1 MSYENDIPMETLALY
16 AMHLL
21 DPDEHT
27 EVESWL
33 RQSPS
38 SQQDLALVMTD
49 LAAFAVTAE
58 MHSPPALARQRMLKQ
73 IARERKTG
81 SFSPQSSRADQPR
94 PHQAA
99 PTAFAGYAA
108 QTSAYASPTNAPQR
122 ATRRE
127 STEDDGSRSG
137 FGVAMAY
144 LGWALAA
151 GMAFALFVQYNQR
164 MAAENNMH
172 IAETEMT
179 RDAADSAQARAVL
192 ETLTDPTA
200 QRVTLTPDSAPAA
213 PTGRATYMPDKGML
227 TFIASNMLPL
237 QPYKTYEL
245 WLIPADGRDPIPA
258 GTFKPDDHGNASLM
272 LPELPRGV
280 TAKAFGVTIEDDG
293 GAQTP
298 TMPIILAGA

>member
-1 MSYENDIPMETLALY
+1 MSHENEIPMETLALY

-21 DPDEHT
+21 DPDEHN

-33 RQSPS
+33 RHSPS
-38 SQQDLALVMTD
+38 SQQDLALVMSD

-58 MHSPPALARQRMLKQ
+58 MHSPPALARQRILKQ

-81 SFSPQSSRADQPR
+81 SFNPQAR
-94 PHQAA
+94 PHQA

-108 QTSAYASPTNAPQR
+108 QTSQYASPSNAPQR
-122 ATRRE
+122 STRRE
-127 STEDDGSRSG
+127 SAEEDGNRSG
-137 FGVAMAY
+137 FGVAMQY

-172 IAETEMT
+172 IAENEMV

-192 ETLTDPTA
+192 ETLTDPGA
-200 QRVTLTPDSAPAA
+200 QRVTLTPDSAPPA

-258 GTFKPDDHGNASLM
+258 GTFKPDDRGNASLM
-272 LPELPRGV
+272 LPELPKGV
-280 TAKAFGVTIEDDG
+280 AAKAFGVTIEDDG